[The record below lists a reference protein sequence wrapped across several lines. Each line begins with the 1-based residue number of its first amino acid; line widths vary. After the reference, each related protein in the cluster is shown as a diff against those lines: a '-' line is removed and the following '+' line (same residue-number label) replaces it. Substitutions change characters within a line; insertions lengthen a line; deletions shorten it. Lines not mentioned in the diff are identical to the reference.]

1 MDYMV
6 AEYGIGE
13 SEGMR
18 ERPLEFG
25 ISTGIGLA
33 FPLGGKGAGVIL
45 PRVAAPILKVA
56 APVSKVVAPIA
67 SKVVAPASQVVS
79 KMAMPVRTGVTKTK
93 ALSPK
98 TAAFVEDKLLAHV
111 PQTLGGKITAAGGY
125 GLGAVYGVDVTRRVA
140 TAENPMRELGAI
152 SAVEL
157 IPMGIGGYAGSQLV
171 KNVNKADNVVDA
183 VDIARNTASRQIGG
197 YDKNVVTLAD
207 EAFTMPEAVGAK
219 INLGGFSKNVNK
231 FTFTDD
237 ALKTGLKTADP
248 TRTTK
253 VLNLPN
259 APAKGVAA
267 TPVGKPP
274 KQEPVAIDYDTWY
287 LTEEQAQRKGTT
299 LYDAA
304 RQAEQDVIDRPDIG
318 DVVSQWHRIDELNA
332 RPLID
337 VQDAYR
343 VGSEV
348 YPQRSPLLKVRE
360 WREQRRATSV
370 RDKRY
375 PTQDIGDI
383 VSKQYWVER
392 TRETPF
398 IDTSGSHYIGAN
410 AYPEQRELMRE
421 GTSYIGASLRKG
433 SKKSDIGDILS
444 QQHRAQD
451 LKDVPLITGDDAA
464 HIGANAYPEQQE
476 LMREGTS
483 YIKSLFHKGS
493 KKSDIGDILSQQH
506 RAQDLKD
513 VPLITGDDVAHIGAN
528 AYPQQQEFVREGTSY
543 IGSLLR
549 KGSKKSN
556 IGDDITGA
564 IRGDRYGPNQRPRTI
579 QPDAI
584 DDEVARAIASSKK
597 EIAHPT
603 KVVKDEKITS
613 VPDEY
618 RTTTDI
624 STIVDDSL
632 PIKKIKNERT
642 TGIPEEYRTTTD
654 ISTIVDDALPIK
666 KIKDEKVTAV
676 PEKYRVKDTTQE
688 SYGEKWGK
696 REQAYGKQTGS
707 GLKSGQEQKLLAV
720 QKSVVKPKT
729 TAKQTTKDGKEQTK
743 STSKPK
749 KKYVSEYAAIPTV
762 TYAGHRQYVD
772 TNDEQALLLHPEN
785 ESSESTKLRA
795 SNYLTRAPDT
805 LPGVIAPQM
814 MFETGIHGPQDNRST
829 QNSEGDQNQRSG
841 SRQGLRIKPVQV
853 SMQDMRVK
861 SEVHQKSHSGMKLDD
876 RIKLDVRQSV
886 RSMQDMNVAQKT
898 RSKQELGSRQATDS
912 IGRTKVIARAKSI
925 KKPPQRAMIPNL
937 EFPGEGDTQE
947 KQSSKAS
954 KTVRTVWNIG
964 DPGDMLFGG
973 TKTIAGKGVTG
984 KKKKK
989 KDINTIINVDAARTI
1004 SKRL

>member
-1 MDYMV
+1 
-6 AEYGIGE
+6 
-13 SEGMR
+13 
-18 ERPLEFG
+18 
-25 ISTGIGLA
+25 
-33 FPLGGKGAGVIL
+33 
-45 PRVAAPILKVA
+45 
-56 APVSKVVAPIA
+56 
-67 SKVVAPASQVVS
+67 
-79 KMAMPVRTGVTKTK
+79 
-93 ALSPK
+93 
-98 TAAFVEDKLLAHV
+98 
-111 PQTLGGKITAAGGY
+111 
-125 GLGAVYGVDVTRRVA
+125 
-140 TAENPMRELGAI
+140 
-152 SAVEL
+152 
-157 IPMGIGGYAGSQLV
+157 
-171 KNVNKADNVVDA
+171 
-183 VDIARNTASRQIGG
+183 
-197 YDKNVVTLAD
+197 
-207 EAFTMPEAVGAK
+207 
-219 INLGGFSKNVNK
+219 
-231 FTFTDD
+231 
-237 ALKTGLKTADP
+237 
-248 TRTTK
+248 
-253 VLNLPN
+253 
-259 APAKGVAA
+259 
-267 TPVGKPP
+267 
-274 KQEPVAIDYDTWY
+274 
-287 LTEEQAQRKGTT
+287 
-299 LYDAA
+299 
-304 RQAEQDVIDRPDIG
+304 
-318 DVVSQWHRIDELNA
+318 
-332 RPLID
+332 
-337 VQDAYR
+337 
-343 VGSEV
+343 
-348 YPQRSPLLKVRE
+348 
-360 WREQRRATSV
+360 
-370 RDKRY
+370 
-375 PTQDIGDI
+375 
-383 VSKQYWVER
+383 
-392 TRETPF
+392 
-398 IDTSGSHYIGAN
+398 
-410 AYPEQRELMRE
+410 
-421 GTSYIGASLRKG
+421 G

-444 QQHRAQD
+444 QQHR
-451 LKDVPLITGDDAA
+451 T
-464 HIGANAYPEQQE
+464 
-476 LMREGTS
+476 
-483 YIKSLFHKGS
+483 
-493 KKSDIGDILSQQH
+493 
-506 RAQDLKD
+506 QDLKD

-937 EFPGEGDTQE
+937 EFSGEGDTQE